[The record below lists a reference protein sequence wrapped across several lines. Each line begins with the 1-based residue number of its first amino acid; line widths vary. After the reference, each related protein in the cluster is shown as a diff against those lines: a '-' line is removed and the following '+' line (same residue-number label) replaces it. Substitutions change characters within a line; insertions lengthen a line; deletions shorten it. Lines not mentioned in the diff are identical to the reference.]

1 MDNKNYKE
9 RIVSN
14 RTFMK
19 SAFTEKGH
27 KSDQQKQL
35 PQPPLAKQSV
45 NENRIALTKEFSG
58 IIKES
63 NILTIINERKSHRV
77 FKNDSI
83 TLEQLSFLLW
93 VTQGVKGIRGDN
105 YATERTVP
113 SGGARHPFEVY
124 IAVINVEGLEKG
136 IYHYL
141 SLSHELELIRLL
153 DNIENSVVESLDNQ
167 KWAGKSAAVFY
178 YTAIPYR
185 SEWRY
190 TISAHKLVLL
200 DAGHAVQNLY
210 IGCGAIGC
218 GTCAAADYNQELADK
233 LLQVDGEDEFVVYIA
248 PLGLI

>member
-1 MDNKNYKE
+1 MNNKDYKE
-9 RIVSN
+9 RIESN

-19 SAFTEKGH
+19 STFTEKGH

-45 NENRIALTKEFSG
+45 NENKIALTKDFSD

-63 NILTIINERKSHRV
+63 NVLTIINERKSHRV
-77 FKNDSI
+77 FKKESL
-83 TLEQLSFLLW
+83 TLKQLSFLLW
-93 VTQGVKGIRGDN
+93 TTQGVKGIRGDN

-124 IAVINVEGLEKG
+124 ITVINVKGLEKG

-141 SLSHELELIRLL
+141 PISHELELTMLK
-153 DNIENSVVESLDNQ
+153 DNIENAVVESLDGQ

-190 TISAHKLVLL
+190 TISAHKLILL
-200 DAGHAVQNLY
+200 DAGHVVQNLY

-218 GTCAAADYNQELADK
+218 GTCAVGDYDQALCDK
-233 LLQVDGEDEFVVYIA
+233 LLQIDGKDEFVVYAA
-248 PLGLI
+248 PVGVI